1 MKDIILKSVQDY
13 LNQFSSSNPG
23 DPAYRQGES
32 LFSNGQCSV
41 LSESEKRFEF
51 AVEEKQNDYFVGI
64 ETSGAIN
71 ASCSCKSEMACRHQ
85 FAAFLQLEELLKGT
99 DALPKH
105 GIKYSRQ
112 GMIKR
117 VIEERKSKAL
127 EADYAVVFSENIFG
141 EHVLTNERNKQYKL
155 TFRDFTRKHGYCTCP
170 DYRTN
175 KLGTCKHLIF
185 AYENL
190 SQLGLEIP
198 ENLPPYPFIEI
209 FLNPFR
215 NYKIS
220 WFYPEKPQGK
230 TAELIYR
237 YFGNKNFIEEEDI
250 LNFLGFIE
258 RAENFGQILIRPEVF
273 EKLGKKYEE
282 AAIERLRK
290 NTEPDFSHLKIKLLP
305 YQQTGANFAVF
316 KTGAIIADE
325 MGLGKTVQAI
335 ATAEMK
341 MTLFGFKKNL
351 IICPDWNKKHWQHEI
366 VRVCGKS
373 SLIVNGKGIPEIA
386 DYETFEYF
394 IADYETVVGSPEAI
408 QKLTPDFI
416 IVDEAQRIKDYESVT
431 AAAIKSIQRKHI
443 LVLTGNPIENQ
454 LIELYSIVLLVDQEL
469 LAPLW
474 EFSYQHFYFD
484 ETEKNKITG
493 QFDLEKLWKKLE
505 HIMIRREKHE
515 VIRQLPKVSY
525 IENPVRM
532 HPAQARLHL
541 KYAQEAVLLLKKSIV
556 TAFDR
561 QRLWMLLKMM
571 KLVSNSTYLI
581 DKSTNHASKLGEL
594 QHILVEKLNIRPGN
608 RKILIY
614 TEWDTM
620 NRLIAQLLRTNQQS
634 FVEITS
640 ETDPGLYQNIVAGFE
655 NDNRCNVL
663 ISSVPIEFQLF
674 SGKID
679 TIINYDVPISRSL
692 QNSRIGNI
700 AELTENEGSLTIIN
714 LIAEDSIEELFTPEA
729 DLAYLSNLKSDFEN
743 DNRQDFGLEE
753 DDRQQLI
760 EKTENLINNLG
771 VRIHD
776 IKSRKKTDASQIS
789 LDFSGDSE
797 NQRLFEEREEITT
810 ADKSENK
817 LAGKKPRVPA
827 LKVDEEKVKD
837 LMAEGAGFFGSLL
850 RASTGISLATKDYM
864 IDFDKKTGEL
874 TLKIHLNKNR
884 NN

>member
-1 MKDIILKSVQDY
+1 MKDIILKSVQDF
-13 LNQFSSSNPG
+13 LKQVSVLNPG
-23 DPAYRQGES
+23 DLSYQHGQN
-32 LFSNGQCSV
+32 LFGNGQCIV
-41 LSESEKRFEF
+41 LSESEKKFEF
-51 AVEEKQNDYFVGI
+51 SVDEKQGDFIVGI
-64 ETSGAIN
+64 ETSAAIN
-71 ASCSCKSEMACRHQ
+71 PSCSCKSDTICRHQ
-85 FAAFLQLEELLKGT
+85 FAALFQLEELMKGPES
-99 DALPKH
+99 LPKQ

-127 EADYAVVFSENIFG
+127 EADYSIVFNDNIFG
-141 EHVLTNERNKQYKL
+141 EHVLTNERGKQYKL

-190 SQLGLEIP
+190 SQLGIEIP
-198 ENLPPYPFIEI
+198 ENLPAYPFIEI

-215 NYKIS
+215 NYKIC

-237 YFGNKNFIEEEDI
+237 YFGNKNFIEDEEI

-258 RAENFGQILIRPEVF
+258 RAENFGQILIRSEVY
-273 EKLGKKYEE
+273 EKLGRKYEE

-290 NTEPDFSHLKIKLLP
+290 TAEPDFAKLRIKLLP
-305 YQQTGANFAVF
+305 YQQTGANFAIF

-325 MGLGKTVQAI
+325 MGLGKTAQAI

-366 VRVCGKS
+366 SRVSGKS
-373 SLIVNGKGIPEIA
+373 SLIVNGKGIDEIPGYGA
-386 DYETFEYF
+386 FDYL
-394 IADYETVVGSPEAI
+394 IADYETVVGSPETI

-443 LVLTGNPIENQ
+443 LVLTGNPVENQ

-484 ETEKNKITG
+484 ENQKNKITG
-493 QFDLEKLWKKLE
+493 QFDLEKLSKKLE
-505 HIMIRREKHE
+505 HLMIRREKHE

-541 KYAQEAVLLLKKSIV
+541 KYAQEAAALLKKNIV

-561 QRLWMLLKMM
+561 QQLRMLV
-571 KLVSNSTYLI
+571 KLMRQVSNSTFLV
-581 DKSTNHASKLGEL
+581 DNSANHSSKLAEL
-594 QHILVEKLNIRPGN
+594 QHILVEKLNLRHGN
-608 RKILIY
+608 RKIMIY
-614 TEWDTM
+614 TEWDSI
-620 NRLIAQLLRTNQQS
+620 NRLIAQSLRSNQH
-634 FVEITS
+634 FFAEINS
-640 ETDPGLYQNIVAGFE
+640 ETDPGLYQKIITAFE
-655 NDNRCNVL
+655 KDNRCNVL
-663 ISSVPIEFQLF
+663 ISSVPLDFSLF
-674 SGKID
+674 SGKVD
-679 TIINYDVPISRSL
+679 TIINFDVPLSKSL

-700 AELTENEGSLTIIN
+700 ETISENEGSLTIIN
-714 LIAEDSIEELFTPEA
+714 LIAEDSIEEMLTPEA
-729 DLAYLSNLKSDFEN
+729 DFSFPENLKA
-743 DNRQDFGLEE
+743 
-753 DDRQQLI
+753 DDEL
-760 EKTENLINNLG
+760 NNLQNFG
-771 VRIHD
+771 IDEGDQIRLLENIEALIKSLGERIHD
-776 IKSRKKTDASQIS
+776 IKSRKKSDLSQIS
-789 LDFSGDSE
+789 LDFSGDSDGH
-797 NQRLFEEREEITT
+797 RLAEKHEEITGIDLT
-810 ADKSENK
+810 ENK
-817 LAGKKPRVPA
+817 QSVKKTRSSDS
-827 LKVDEEKVKD
+827 KFEEEKMVE
-837 LMAEGAGFFGSLL
+837 LMEEGARFFGSLFK
-850 RASTGISLATKDYM
+850 ASTGNTLGAKDYI
-864 IDFDKKTGEL
+864 IDYDKKTGEL
-874 TLKIHLNKNR
+874 SLKIKLAKKS
-884 NN
+884 